1 MELGVMGTAFK
12 EKLTTVN
19 QPEIRLFSV
28 PKSVIPYP
36 ASDIAPTPPE
46 APLQGSWQ
54 VCTAQTLTKDGTWVG
69 FPATAYYFGREIQ
82 AYTHSPVG
90 LIGSTWGG
98 TPAQPWISL
107 EGFQAVPRLQANA
120 KSVLVYRTNYEKL
133 KQDYQTQSA
142 QYKVVLDKWTAD
154 NKDALAAFNTQMD
167 QWRVAV
173 RAAAAEHKPGPPKPV
188 GPVAP
193 RPPRDMANNNQTSTG
208 IFNGMIAPLIPYA
221 IKGVIWYQGESNASE
236 PGLYHIVLPALVPD
250 WRTHWGQGDFPF
262 LLVQLPNFS
271 ARKPQ
276 PGEST
281 WAGTREAQALVLKQP
296 NTGMAVT
303 LDIGEPGNIHPADK
317 LDVGHRL
324 ALAAEHVAYGDQGI
338 VYSGPTYKSS
348 TVEGNKIRIQL
359 DNIGG
364 GLTIGRAPDTYYAAE
379 KLPVPQ
385 APDAALQGFAIAG
398 ADHKYVWANAS
409 IDGNSL
415 VVSSDAVPSPVT
427 VRYAWADNPA
437 CNLYNKEGLPAAPFR
452 TDDVPLPK

>member
-1 MELGVMGTAFK
+1 
-12 EKLTTVN
+12 
-19 QPEIRLFSV
+19 
-28 PKSVIPYP
+28 
-36 ASDIAPTPPE
+36 
-46 APLQGSWQ
+46 
-54 VCTAQTLTKDGTWVG
+54 
-69 FPATAYYFGREIQ
+69 
-82 AYTHSPVG
+82 
-90 LIGSTWGG
+90 
-98 TPAQPWISL
+98 
-107 EGFQAVPRLQANA
+107 
-120 KSVLVYRTNYEKL
+120 
-133 KQDYQTQSA
+133 
-142 QYKVVLDKWTAD
+142 
-154 NKDALAAFNTQMD
+154 
-167 QWRVAV
+167 
-173 RAAAAEHKPGPPKPV
+173 
-188 GPVAP
+188 
-193 RPPRDMANNNQTSTG
+193 MANNNQTSTG

-221 IKGVIWYQGESNASE
+221 IKGVIWYQGESNAAE
-236 PGLYHIVLPALVPD
+236 PGLYHIVFPALVPD
-250 WRTHWGQGDFPF
+250 WRSHWGQGDFPF
-262 LLVQLPNFS
+262 LVVQLPNFS

-276 PGEST
+276 PGESN

-324 ALAAEHVAYGDQGI
+324 ALVAQHVAYGDQGI
-338 VYSGPTYKSS
+338 VYTGPTYKSS
-348 TVEGNKIRIQL
+348 TVEGNKIRIQF

-385 APDAALQGFAIAG
+385 APDAALQGFAIAA

-409 IDGNSL
+409 IDGTSV